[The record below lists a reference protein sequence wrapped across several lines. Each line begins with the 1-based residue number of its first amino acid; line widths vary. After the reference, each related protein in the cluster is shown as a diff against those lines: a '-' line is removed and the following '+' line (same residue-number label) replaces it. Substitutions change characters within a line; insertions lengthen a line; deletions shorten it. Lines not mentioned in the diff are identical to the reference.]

1 MSIDKFLASVRSEGL
16 MRTARFEVI
25 MPVPNLFDLKNIT
38 VTDSKKILLYCDAVN
53 LPGLSL
59 STTQS
64 RTFGEFREMPWE
76 KMFENINLSFYVDNG
91 MTVKMFFDNWI
102 SNIQDPVTRNFAYY
116 KDYTIDME
124 IHVKDVQDKT
134 KYIVT
139 LYECYPKAVASINM
153 DMASKDVAKVQVS
166 MNYKYWISNLA
177 EGVTAD
183 AEYLDQEQST
193 PVPNQYFTDFNAFQ
207 AGLTQFG
214 NINISPD
221 TVENFDLGI
230 GKLIT

>member
-1 MSIDKFLASVRSEGL
+1 MSIDKFLASVRTDGL
-16 MRTARFEVI
+16 MRTARFEVV
-25 MPVPNLFDLKNIT
+25 MPIPTLFSNKGLNAPSSQN
-38 VTDSKKILLYCDAVN
+38 VLLYCDAVN

-76 KMFENINLSFYVDNG
+76 KLFDNITLSFYVDNS
-91 MTVKMFFDNWI
+91 MTVKLFFDNWI

-116 KDYTIDME
+116 KDYITNME
-124 IHVKDVQDKT
+124 IHVKDTSDKT
-134 KYIVT
+134 RYIVT
-139 LYECYPKAVASINM
+139 LYECYPKAVSPINM

-166 MNYKYWISNLA
+166 MNYKYWVSNSA
-177 EGVTAD
+177 QGATAD
-183 AEYLDQEQST
+183 SNYLDQVQAS

-207 AGLTQFG
+207 AGITPFE
-214 NINISPD
+214 NINISPN

-230 GKLIT
+230 GQLIT